1 MSPSSP
7 LDTQDI
13 QKVLQDVF
21 QNPKSL
27 PLGLNL
33 GTKAIEELQPQKK
46 KAFVS
51 TDVDAILDKINEKG
65 FQSLSDEEKAL
76 LEESS
81 EQLSKRVG
89 DQRKD
94 K

>member
-33 GTKAIEELQPQKK
+33 GTKAIEELQTQKK

-51 TDVDAILDKINEKG
+51 ASARLREITNTDRMVDDLFA
-65 FQSLSDEEKAL
+65 
-76 LEESS
+76 
-81 EQLSKRVG
+81 
-89 DQRKD
+89 
-94 K
+94 

>member
-33 GTKAIEELQPQKK
+33 GTKAIEELQTQKK

-51 TDVDAILDKINEKG
+51 ASARLGEITNTDRMVDDLFA
-65 FQSLSDEEKAL
+65 
-76 LEESS
+76 
-81 EQLSKRVG
+81 
-89 DQRKD
+89 
-94 K
+94 